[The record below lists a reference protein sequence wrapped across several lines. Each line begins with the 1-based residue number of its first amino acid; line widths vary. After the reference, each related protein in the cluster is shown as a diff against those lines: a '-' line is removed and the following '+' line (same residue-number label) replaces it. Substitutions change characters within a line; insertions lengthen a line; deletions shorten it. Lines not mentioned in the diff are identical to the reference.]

1 MYGFAATQT
10 NDPRYDLLSL
20 EGCGL
25 DGDGEALSPWD
36 KYVNTGFGSL
46 VGQMGVIHEP
56 NIPIEVHADDDLGDG
71 TVRTPMLEL
80 TPFDFEYVQTVGFGY
95 PGMMAVSDVGGVY
108 EYQPAGDGMLGGWF
122 KRIARGFKRVA
133 KKVVHGVRKKV
144 RKVMAKTRVGRALIK
159 IGDKAM
165 HFAMKI
171 VKPLAKVVGKW
182 ATRLAPIAALI
193 PGVGPAISGA
203 MLAAGTV
210 GKLINK
216 YGGVIQDVM
225 VVDQKTGVKK
235 QVKQLKI
242 DPKKKAM
249 LTNALRAQAEKFKK
263 MPGKQRQQLL
273 NALNK
278 KNPATHAKPSRPAA
292 KSSIAAALMLA
303 KKAQKDYGK
312 EVQTK
317 IVQASRG
324 NKNRQQQI
332 ARLVQQLSKLGFR
345 FG

>member
-1 MYGFAATQT
+1 MYGLTAAQT

-20 EGCGL
+20 EGCGSV
-25 DGDGEALSPWD
+25 GDGEALSPWD

-122 KRIARGFKRVA
+122 KRIAKGFKKIA
-133 KKVVHGVRKKV
+133 KKAVKGVRKKV
-144 RKVMAKTRVGRALIK
+144 RKVMAKTKIGRAIIR

-165 HFAMKI
+165 AVALKI

-203 MLAAGTV
+203 MLAAGAV

-216 YGGVIQDVM
+216 YGGIIEDVV
-225 VVDQKTGVKK
+225 VVDQKTGRKKTVKR
-235 QVKQLKI
+235 LKI
-242 DPKKKAM
+242 DPKKKAQ
-249 LTNALRAQAEKFKK
+249 LTNALKAQAAKFKK
-263 MPGKQRQQLL
+263 MPGKQRQRLINSL
-273 NALNK
+273 K
-278 KNPATHAKPSRPAA
+278 KKDPKAHARPAKA
-292 KSSIAAALMLA
+292 ASAATIAAAKMM
-303 KKAQKDYGK
+303 AQKARKDYNR